1 MALVNHK
8 NQNRTTGSDDGNMDD
23 WMSTYGDM
31 ITLLMCFFVLL
42 LSISKPD
49 MALWEEFRK
58 GLRSVDQQVKT
69 PLAEIKQ
76 DLDSLL
82 ENERRQNLVSIDL
95 TKRGIEM
102 QFASSTFYNAG
113 SAKINPSS
121 VPMIDK
127 VIQSL
132 NAIEYY
138 KFNVDLEGH
147 TDNVPINTAQFPSNW
162 ELSVGRATNIVR
174 YMIDNEVDPDR
185 LKAAGYAD
193 TKPLVPNVDSLSG
206 EALKENQAKNRRI
219 LIRIQ

>member
-1 MALVNHK
+1 MALGNHK
-8 NQNRTTGSDDGNMDD
+8 NLNRNTEVDDGNMDD

-49 MALWEEFRK
+49 MALWEDFRK

-69 PLAEIKQ
+69 PLAEIKH

-82 ENERRQNLVSIDL
+82 ENERGQKLVSIDL

-113 SAKINPSS
+113 SANINTSS

-127 VIQSL
+127 VIQAL

-138 KFNVDLEGH
+138 RFNVDLEGH

-193 TKPLVPNVDSLSG
+193 TRPLVPNIDSLSG

>member
-1 MALVNHK
+1 MALGKHK
-8 NQNRTTGSDDGNMDD
+8 NQRRVEEEDGGNMDD

-58 GLRSVDQQVKT
+58 GLRSVDKQVET
-69 PLAEIKQ
+69 PLAEIKH

-82 ENERRQNLVSIDL
+82 EGERAQKLVRIDL

-102 QFASSTFYNAG
+102 QFASAAFYNAG
-113 SAKINPSS
+113 SAVINPSS

-127 VIQSL
+127 VIQAL

-138 KFNVDLEGH
+138 RFNVDLEGH

-174 YMIDNEVDPDR
+174 YMIEKEVDPDR

-193 TKPLVPNVDSLSG
+193 TRPLVPNVDSLSG
-206 EALKENQAKNRRI
+206 EPLRENQAKNRRI